1 MALPLFDQYHEW
13 QAPPADSRESRK
25 LGWLNEAVEEGQ
37 HFIRAQRGT
46 LDWTRA
52 LDIVAGRYSPKD
64 VLEYRSDLTSNRLKT
79 NIEVFVA
86 GLAAIRPWGGYD
98 STEPFRPIARMMNEV
113 TRALY
118 LEGFWDLD
126 LKSGLQWYALTGSG
140 FIHPV
145 YRRDMAGQGHGHI
158 ELDTFGVPSVLPLQ
172 LPANGNYQRA
182 YAVTLLDERPIY
194 EAHGMFWQ
202 HQDKLRPT
210 SSRYWY
216 ASEIR
221 QATESNAE
229 RRRWFD
235 PFRRQSQSRERN
247 LLIPIRYTTINDLS
261 LNTTGTTLSMG
272 EPGSSWS
279 YEVPSYG
286 AEIPDGKGG
295 VRKATEHDARIY
307 PFRRLMISSEA
318 CVMYD
323 GPSFNWHGELDLI
336 QMALDRWPFEPNGFG
351 MVHDGWRMQRALD
364 QLDRG
369 CMDKIMADMD
379 RPLAYNLNAVTKR
392 EAMQVDLMQPRQRI
406 AFDGDVVDKP
416 FTEIAP
422 PDVYRVSPETLN
434 MRQQLKDDLDY
445 LYQTRDIVEL
455 GKARALGKGMDQ
467 IEALIAANGPLVKDK
482 SRIMEKSITQIANQ
496 VKFLVLQFMDTGR
509 LIPYIGEDGRSLI
522 FDYDP
527 SSLVPSHLP
536 GEDVVDM
543 NQNPLSSPT
552 SRINRARWMAWRM
565 PHALT
570 AHSLH
575 EIHQLT
581 YRLVLMQLRQR
592 GYQIAEC
599 DVLEANDIPDVFR
612 TPGATTQERFR
623 NEKKEQMEFMAEMQ
637 KVAEGAG
644 IDLGSVM
651 GMQGGAK
658 PPGRPASG
666 QKTPEMKQK
675 GDGRPTVT
683 ES

>member
-1 MALPLFDQYHEW
+1 MALPFSDQHREW
-13 QAPPADSRESRK
+13 QAPPADARESYK

-52 LDIVAGRYSPKD
+52 LDIVAGRYHAKEI
-64 VLEYRSDLTSNRLKT
+64 LEYRSDLTANRLKT

-98 STEPFRPIARMMNEV
+98 SVEPFRPLARLMNEV

-118 LEGFWDLD
+118 LEGFWDCD
-126 LKSGLQWYALTGSG
+126 IKSALQWSALTGSA

-145 YRRDMAGQGHGHI
+145 YRRDMAGQGHGRI

-182 YAVTLLDERPIY
+182 YAVTLMDERPIY

-202 HQDKLRPT
+202 YQEKLKPT

-216 ASEIR
+216 AGEIR
-221 QATESNAE
+221 KAAESNAD

-235 PFRRQSQSRERN
+235 PFKRETQSRERN
-247 LLIPIRYTTINDLS
+247 LLIPIRYTTIIDLS
-261 LNTTGTTLSMG
+261 INTSGVTMHMG
-272 EPGSSWS
+272 EPDSSW
-279 YEVPSYG
+279 YYQVPTYKG
-286 AEIPDGKGG
+286 EIPDGHGG
-295 VRKATEHDARIY
+295 TRRATEHDCRIY

-323 GPSFNWHGELDLI
+323 GPAFNWHGELDLI
-336 QMALDRWPFEPNGFG
+336 QMSLDRWPFEPNGFS
-351 MVHDGWRMQRALD
+351 MVHDGWRIQKALD
-364 QLDRG
+364 GIDRG
-369 CMDKIMADMD
+369 IMDKIMADMD
-379 RPLAYNLNAVTKR
+379 RPLAYNMNAVTKR
-392 EAMQVDLMQPRQRI
+392 EAMQVDLMQPRQRV

-422 PDVYRVSPETLN
+422 PDVYRVSAETLN
-434 MRQQLKDDLDY
+434 MREQLKQDLDY

-467 IEALIAANGPLVKDK
+467 IEALISANGPLVKDK
-482 SRIMEKSITQIANQ
+482 SRSMEKTVCQLANQ
-496 VKFLVLQFMDTGR
+496 VKFLVLQFMDTAR
-509 LIPYIGEDGRSLI
+509 LIAYIAEDGKSII

-527 SSLVPSHLP
+527 TSMVPSHLP
-536 GEDVVDM
+536 GEADVDSGGKII
-543 NQNPLSSPT
+543 PSPT
-552 SRINRARWMAWRM
+552 PRLQRARWLAWRM
-565 PHALT
+565 PQSLT

-592 GYQIAEC
+592 GYQVAEC
-599 DVLEANDIPDVFR
+599 DVLEANDIPDVKH
-612 TPGATTQERFR
+612 TPGATTQERFQQ
-623 NEKKEQMEFMAEMQ
+623 EKKDQLAFMVEMQ
-637 KVAEGAG
+637 KVAQGYGLDASE
-644 IDLGSVM
+644 LM
-651 GMQGGAK
+651 GMQGGQK
-658 PPGRPASG
+658 PPGRPPSG
-666 QKTPEMKQK
+666 QKPPEMKHK
-675 GDGRPTVT
+675 GDGRPTIT